1 MAARLRGFQPG
12 LGGVYIGVSSACGAR
27 FLEPNP
33 TPNHGS
39 NQRFHLDLGRGLNE
53 LDLLCFHSE
62 MVESR

>member
-1 MAARLRGFQPG
+1 MAARLRGFQLG

-39 NQRFHLDLGRGLNE
+39 NQQFHLDLGRGLNE
-53 LDLLCFHSE
+53 LDLL
-62 MVESR
+62 